1 MAVLKNGKFISEF
14 RGSQASDISPGLGEF
29 KAGFIMV
36 MGGCNGVLGDQ
47 TTLIILLGAWEHDFV
62 IYSGITVDS

>member
-29 KAGFIMV
+29 KAGFLRV
-36 MGGCNGVLGDQ
+36 MGGCNGVLGAQTDQ
-47 TTLIILLGAWEHDFV
+47 TTLIILLGALEHDFL
-62 IYSGITVDS
+62 